1 MLLPALAAVIVSGC
15 RVGPEYKRPDLAPP
29 ATYRGAPAAAAAESL
44 ADVPWWQ
51 VFDDPALQGLLRDAI
66 ANNPDLRL
74 AVARVSEARALAG
87 VAKSFLYPDINLN
100 AGYTGN
106 QASRNSQPPGALQ
119 ERDRT
124 FNNTAVSANMAWE
137 IDLFGRLRSENDAA
151 FNRYLAT
158 EEGRRAVL
166 VTLVSDVATSYFLLR
181 ESDLQL
187 EVARRTLELNDRTV
201 TYYGDRLQ
209 GGVSNRLE
217 LNQARANRAL
227 TASSIP
233 ELERQIAIIEHAI
246 SVLAG
251 RAPGAI
257 TRGRSVTEQAPPPM
271 VPVGVPAALLE
282 RRPDV
287 LEAERL
293 LISANADIGAAKALF
308 YPRIS
313 LTGSLGT
320 VSGDLADFL
329 KGDSIIWSFGA
340 GLFQPLFN
348 AGRIR
353 RNLEAAEARFEQAI
367 AIYQRSA
374 LNAYREVVRRT
385 GHHRE
390 ARVDPRRAGDG
401 CRRPARRRRPVAVA
415 LRDGAL
421 LVPGSA
427 DRRSA
432 AVPAG
437 TAAGQ
442 HARRAVSRHRAAL
455 SRARRRMAGR
465 TADAAAAG
473 QPGRPAAATTGRAS
487 DALRTVA
494 TFDIPQVGPA
504 LRPSR
509 RSLG

>member
-1 MLLPALAAVIVSGC
+1 MILHRRGRRALVMLPALVAVIVSGC

-29 ATYRGAPAAAAAESL
+29 ATYRGAAAAAAAESL
-44 ADVPWWQ
+44 ADVPWWL

-74 AVARVSEARALAG
+74 AVARVTEARALAG
-87 VAKSFLYPDINLN
+87 VAKSFLYPDVNLS

-124 FNNTAVSANMAWE
+124 FNNTSVSANMAWE

-181 ESDLQL
+181 EFDLQL
-187 EVARRTLELNDRTV
+187 EVARRTLALNDRTV

-313 LTGSLGT
+313 LTGGLGT
-320 VSGDLADFL
+320 VSGDLGDFL
-329 KGDSIIWSFGA
+329 RGDSIIWSFGA

-374 LNAYREVVRRT
+374 LNAYREVSDALVT
-385 GHHRE
+385 IE
-390 ARVDPRRAGDG
+390 KLALIRVEQEIG
-401 CRRPARRRRPVAVA
+401 VAA
-415 LRDGAL
+415 LRDA
-421 LVPGSA
+421 S
-427 DRRSA
+427 D
-432 AVPAG
+432 
-437 TAAGQ
+437 
-442 HARRAVSRHRAAL
+442 L
-455 SRARRRMAGR
+455 SRLRYETGLSSYLEVLI
-465 TADAAAAG
+465 ADQQLFQLELSLANTRGAQLRVIAQLYRALGGGWQTEQQTPAPPG
-473 QPGRPAAATTGRAS
+473 QPVRPLPPPPPDAPATH
-487 DALRTVA
+487 
-494 TFDIPQVGPA
+494 
-504 LRPSR
+504 
-509 RSLG
+509 

>member
-1 MLLPALAAVIVSGC
+1 M
-15 RVGPEYKRPDLAPP
+15 
-29 ATYRGAPAAAAAESL
+29 
-44 ADVPWWQ
+44 PWWQ
-51 VFDDPALQGLLRDAI
+51 VFDDPALQGLVRDAI

-151 FNRYLAT
+151 FNRYLST

-181 ESDLQL
+181 ELDLQL
-187 EVARRTLELNDRTV
+187 EVARRTLELNDKTV
-201 TYYGDRLQ
+201 TYYADRLQ

-217 LNQARANRAL
+217 VNQARANRAL
-227 TASSIP
+227 TAASVP
-233 ELERQIAIIEHAI
+233 EIERQIAILEHAV

-257 TRGRSVTEQAPPPM
+257 TRGRSVTEQAAPPL

-293 LISANADIGAAKALF
+293 LIAANADIGAAKALF

-313 LTGSLGT
+313 LTGSLGN

-329 KGDSIIWSFGA
+329 KGDSIVWSFGA

-353 RNLEAAEARFEQAI
+353 RNLEASEARLEQAI
-367 AIYQRSA
+367 AVYQRSA
-374 LNAYREVVRRT
+374 LNAYREVADALVTIEKLKLIRVEQ
-385 GHHRE
+385 E
-390 ARVDPRRAGDG
+390 AGVE
-401 CRRPARRRRPVAVA
+401 A
-415 LRDGAL
+415 LRDA
-421 LVPGSA
+421 A
-427 DRRSA
+427 D
-432 AVPAG
+432 
-437 TAAGQ
+437 
-442 HARRAVSRHRAAL
+442 L
-455 SRARRRMAGR
+455 SRLRYETGLSSYLEVLI
-465 TADAAAAG
+465 ADQQLFQLELQLASTRGGQLRVIAQLYRALGGGWQPDHQAPPPG
-473 QPGRPAAATTGRAS
+473 QPATPPPPGKAPA
-487 DALRTVA
+487 
-494 TFDIPQVGPA
+494 
-504 LRPSR
+504 SR
-509 RSLG
+509 